1 MGYRSN
7 DEKKTKNRVR
17 STMIESKS
25 PPADCTSEDEDG
37 TPEEIQMAVNLDD
50 VHIKA

>member
-1 MGYRSN
+1 MEYRSN
-7 DEKKTKNRVR
+7 DEKKTKNRAR

-25 PPADCTSEDEDG
+25 PPADCTTEDEDG
-37 TPEEIQMAVNLDD
+37 SPEEIQMAVNFGD